1 MSTLAGDLAR
11 VLGDVEAMQ
20 QLYAEDISWTLPT
33 SLGRIGGTHE
43 GKDAVIAFNKISL
56 AAYDKSAGTHVEI
69 HDELNGEGDS
79 SLARFTVRSTVRA
92 TGEGYENEYVLLV
105 RARDGKIT
113 EVVEYLD
120 TLKVMHY
127 EGLRK
132 FLPAIPG
139 VTVA

>member
-1 MSTLAGDLAR
+1 MC
-11 VLGDVEAMQ
+11 
-20 QLYAEDISWTLPT
+20 
-33 SLGRIGGTHE
+33 
-43 GKDAVIAFNKISL
+43 
-56 AAYDKSAGTHVEI
+56 
-69 HDELNGEGDS
+69 
-79 SLARFTVRSTVRA
+79 STVGA

-105 RARDGKIT
+105 RGSGGKIV

-139 VTVA
+139 VSVS

>member
-1 MSTLAGDLAR
+1 MTTLAGDLAR
-11 VLGDVEAMQ
+11 ALGDVEAMQ
-20 QLYAEDISWTLPT
+20 ELYADDISWTLPT

-56 AAYDKSAGTHVEI
+56 AAYDRSAGTHVEI

-79 SLARFTVRSTVRA
+79 SLARFTVRSTVGA

-105 RARDGKIT
+105 RAHDGKII

-120 TLKVMHY
+120 TLKVMQY

-139 VTVA
+139 VSVA

>member
-11 VLGDVEAMQ
+11 ALGDVAAMQ
-20 QLYAEDISWTLPT
+20 QLYADDISWTLPVT
-33 SLGRIGGTHE
+33 LGRIGGTHQ
-43 GKDAVIAFNKISL
+43 GKEAVVAFNKISL
-56 AAYDKSAGTHVEI
+56 AAYDKSAGTDVKI
-69 HDELNGEGDS
+69 HEEFDAEGGRS
-79 SLARFTVRSTVRA
+79 VARIRVCSTVGA

-105 RARDGKIT
+105 RGSGGKIV

-139 VTVA
+139 VSVS

>member
-11 VLGDVEAMQ
+11 ALGDVDSMQ
-20 QLYAEDISWTLPT
+20 ELYADDINWTLPVT
-33 SLGRIGGTHE
+33 LGRIGGTHE
-43 GKDAVIAFNKISL
+43 GKEAVVALNKISL
-56 AAYDKSAGTHVEI
+56 AAYSKSAGFHVEI

-79 SLARFTVRSTVRA
+79 SLARYTCRSTVGV
-92 TGEGYENEYVLLV
+92 TGEDYENEYVLLV
-105 RARDGKIT
+105 RARDGKII

-132 FLPAIPG
+132 FLPSIAG
-139 VTVA
+139 VVVS